1 MISAFITIL
10 NMGIRSNCIIAIVL
24 VVRRLMRKAPAGHR
38 LFLWAFVGLRLV
50 FPTLLPSRFSLLPPE
65 EILPK
70 QLPTVRN
77 LYIDLGSSNATAIV
91 NQDVQSLHGVMLQDI
106 HTVLDAMLVIWLIGV
121 VFFWFSQYRQFK
133 RIKLTVKDSRLLYR
147 NIRQCERIR
156 TAFILGLTD
165 SVIYVPSHISNE
177 QLECILQH
185 EQVHIRRKD
194 HWWKFFAYGLL
205 SVYWFSPLCW
215 VALHLFTFDLECSCD
230 EAVIRSQSSAGIAQ
244 YAQTI
249 LDCSIADKKL
259 SCISSFGHANSKE
272 RIRRVLNYKKPGTQ
286 RMVLS
291 VALVLTTAVCV
302 LTDPF
307 VNATSE
313 DQVPAT
319 GSLIYDDGTVQV
331 FDGPADETVF
341 RGLAPNGGKDMH
353 AEIDDPD
360 SNDAISSETS
370 MEWETILSTLE
381 QEGIYRA
388 KAQYGDPIVSLCNGV
403 VLSAVY
409 ERGYGNTVTILDQDG
424 LEWKYCHCS
433 DFWVEG
439 GEQVHIGDTIA
450 GAGDTGYTVGP
461 SVCILRTSN

>member
-70 QLPTVRN
+70 QLPAVRN

-185 EQVHIRRKD
+185 EQVHI
-194 HWWKFFAYGLL
+194 L
-205 SVYWFSPLCW
+205 
-215 VALHLFTFDLECSCD
+215 
-230 EAVIRSQSSAGIAQ
+230 
-244 YAQTI
+244 
-249 LDCSIADKKL
+249 
-259 SCISSFGHANSKE
+259 
-272 RIRRVLNYKKPGTQ
+272 
-286 RMVLS
+286 
-291 VALVLTTAVCV
+291 
-302 LTDPF
+302 
-307 VNATSE
+307 
-313 DQVPAT
+313 
-319 GSLIYDDGTVQV
+319 
-331 FDGPADETVF
+331 
-341 RGLAPNGGKDMH
+341 
-353 AEIDDPD
+353 
-360 SNDAISSETS
+360 
-370 MEWETILSTLE
+370 
-381 QEGIYRA
+381 
-388 KAQYGDPIVSLCNGV
+388 
-403 VLSAVY
+403 
-409 ERGYGNTVTILDQDG
+409 
-424 LEWKYCHCS
+424 
-433 DFWVEG
+433 
-439 GEQVHIGDTIA
+439 
-450 GAGDTGYTVGP
+450 
-461 SVCILRTSN
+461 